1 VLARLAVT
9 LGPDDLVLCSGTLP
23 RDISFRERLD
33 AAVAGGFR
41 GVSIWGRDYERARA
55 DGLSDAD
62 LRALLDEHGLEV
74 AELDPAWWWLPGAAD
89 VHIPDDADT
98 MHVFRYGQDAM
109 FTIADAVGARSLN
122 ATDVFGGPWGVDEAA
137 AAFGALCDRAAE
149 HGLVVHLEG
158 LPWSQIPDVGTAW
171 EIVRRAGRPNGGIA
185 VDAWH
190 FFRAGADFD
199 ALRAVPGNQVLGI
212 QLDDG
217 PAMAEENLV
226 RATLHDRLLPGDG
239 AFDLHG
245 LVATLRAMGAVAPM
259 GVEVFS
265 DALHARGAV
274 AAARAA
280 GDATRRVLGTVR

>member
-1 VLARLAVT
+1 LAVT

-23 RDISFRERLD
+23 RDISFRERID
-33 AAVAGGFR
+33 AAIAGGFR
-41 GVSIWGRDYERARA
+41 GVSMWGRDYERARA

-62 LRALLDEHGLEV
+62 MRLLLDENGLEV

-89 VHIPDDADT
+89 VHISDDADT
-98 MHVFRYGQDAM
+98 MRVFRYREDAM
-109 FTIADAVGARSLN
+109 FAIAEVLGARSLN

-137 AAFGALCDRAAE
+137 AAFAALCDRAAE

-158 LPWSQIPDVGTAW
+158 LPWSQIPDVRTAW

-190 FFRAGADFD
+190 FFRAGGDFD
-199 ALRAVPGNQVLGI
+199 ALRAVPGSRVLGI

-217 PAMAEENLV
+217 PAVAEDNLV
-226 RATLHDRLLPGDG
+226 RATLHERLLPGDG
-239 AFDLHG
+239 VFDLDA
-245 LVATLRAMGAVAPM
+245 LVAALRTMGAVAPI

-280 GDATRRVLGTVR
+280 GDATRRLLGAVR